1 MLTRPPAGCH
11 SLWQSLRVAMHLP
24 GEQPWS
30 VCPVCSNALSAFLA
44 QVWLDA
50 LSSTRHLSWLLWEVE
65 RGWLWPCLGTGA
77 GPDLNYPHAPWSYQ
91 AHIPPAMDCDT
102 IYSIFNRGKTGRR
115 SSIFRFFSDHFFK
128 WHMGNWLDL
137 GWVGGHR
144 GAAPTSVPLLL
155 CWPHSAFP
163 RGCWGTR
170 QLKVCC
176 WPSGRGDSVISESP
190 AVTLVAPW
198 STPEWAV
205 LLCSGLYPCPI
216 PATLRSCSRFQKGTG
231 TSVTVSSLST
241 QSSPLP
247 PCHHLHGF

>member
-1 MLTRPPAGCH
+1 MSPTGTMAGACSSQQVAAVPRGGRVIMTRLPPAGCH
-11 SLWQSLRVAMHLP
+11 SLWPSPRVDMHLP

-30 VCPVCSNALSAFLA
+30 VCPVCSDALSAFLA
-44 QVWLDA
+44 QAWLEA

-65 RGWLWPCLGTGA
+65 RGWLWPHLGTGA
-77 GPDLNYPHAPWSYQ
+77 GPDLNCPHAPWSYQ

-115 SSIFRFFSDHFFK
+115 SSIFRFFRPFFK

-163 RGCWGTR
+163 RGCWGTS
-170 QLKVCC
+170 QLKVCRL
-176 WPSGRGDSVISESP
+176 PSGRGDSVISESP

-198 STPEWAV
+198 STRV
-205 LLCSGLYPCPI
+205 
-216 PATLRSCSRFQKGTG
+216 
-231 TSVTVSSLST
+231 
-241 QSSPLP
+241 
-247 PCHHLHGF
+247 